1 MIVKDVNWHADSRG
15 IWLDLLTDK
24 AQLETFL
31 KGYVKGGEYEADIH
45 PKTKKRTL
53 TANAYFHVLAQ
64 QIANVIGSSLQEVKR
79 SLVLDY
85 GVPDMDDNGEYLVA
99 ILPSAVAVEKY
110 IEYPLMIGTVMMED
124 TEMTQYAVYKRTS
137 EMNAREFGTLLDGA
151 VYEAKSLGIETL
163 DEIRLKDL
171 MEHYEKHH

>member
-1 MIVKDVNWHADSRG
+1 MIVRDVNWHADSKG

-24 AQLETFL
+24 AQLETFI
-31 KGYVKGGEYEADIH
+31 KSYVKGGEYEAEIK
-45 PKTKKRTL
+45 PKSKKRTL

-85 GVPDMDDNGEYLVA
+85 GVPDTDADGDYLVA
-99 ILPSAVAVEKY
+99 MLPSSVDPERC
-110 IEYPLMIGTVMMED
+110 IEYPLIIGTMMVDD
-124 TEMTQYAVYKRTS
+124 TEMSQYAVYKRTS

-171 MEHYEKHH
+171 MENYEKHH